1 MVKRLYVAT
10 LLFLFVAV
18 MNVSAQVTTSSLS
31 GKILDGVEPIVG
43 ATVTVTHE
51 PSGTTTLTASNIE
64 GSFYLQGLRTG
75 GPYRVEVSYIGYKKA
90 IIEGI
95 TLKLGETYQLTV
107 PMEASS
113 QMLDEVVISANK
125 QNETQ
130 SVNTNISAHQL
141 TTLPTISRSID
152 DFTKLSPFAGGSNSF
167 AGRDGRYNNVTIDGA
182 SLNNRFGLS
191 SNNFPSGDAQ
201 PISLDAI
208 EEISVNVSP
217 FDVKYSSFTG
227 ASINAVTKSGTN
239 EFKGSLY
246 TYQKPRGFLGS
257 FIGDND
263 ISNANVYRSSIYGLT
278 LGGPILKNKLFFFV
292 SGEIENSQSP
302 GILWKPSTDGN
313 GSQPSYTSR
322 TTYDDLAKMS
332 DYLQK
337 TYGYDPGQY
346 SEFDPFESKNWKL
359 MARVDWNINQ
369 RHNLSVRF
377 NTVNSNNDQNIS
389 STSSVITRTNPGR
402 YSTSAFAFGNSNY
415 KYRDIVTS
423 ISGEWNGRFS
433 EKVQNK
439 MIATYTHIVNT
450 RDKKGADMP
459 MVDIY
464 KDGTQYMTF
473 GTELFTPFNKVE
485 NNVFSITDNVNISL
499 GDHFLTA
506 GASFEYQYFMN
517 SYLRAPFGYYRYDS
531 MDDFMNNAK
540 PSLYGITY
548 GYNGKDAPGA
558 ELSFGMTG
566 IYLQDE
572 WRMRNNFKLTYGLRL
587 DVPAYLDDVAGN
599 NAILNQEF
607 LNGEHVDVS
616 KWPSA
621 KVLWSPRVGFNWDI
635 MGDQKIV
642 VTGGTGIFTG
652 MLPFV
657 WFTNQPTNAGQ
668 LQNMVEFSGAALP
681 ADFRYN
687 PNYKET
693 LSKYPDL
700 FPSKPGETVPGA
712 IAFVDPEFKL
722 PQVWRSSVNVDIQ
735 LPYDFTLTVGG
746 MYTRDIYN
754 AVQRNIN
761 LANPVG
767 EYDDQPGRVYWDNS
781 RDANGKYNNTY
792 NKSTNTVIKL
802 TNGDKKGYQYSFN
815 AVLTKKLDFGLTGS
829 FGYTYTMAKD
839 LTANPGSSAASVW
852 QNNVAVNSL
861 NDDELGYSLFSTP
874 HRLMGNLSYE
884 VKSGFMKSTFSIF
897 YTGYQQG
904 RYSYTYSNDMNGD
917 GNRSDLI
924 YIPNTKDEL
933 EFVDV
938 TDRSGNVIYPAAD
951 QQEDFWNYVNNDKYL
966 KNHKGSYAER
976 NGGLLPWIHRFDFR
990 YAQDYDIKIGQR
1002 MYGLQLNFTVLNI
1015 GNLFKSTWGA
1025 YSRSALQNYDNFQ
1038 VLKTTSRVGQKLK
1051 YQINNGGNAS
1061 TREAFKEN
1069 TTWQPDASTGSAWQM
1084 QVGVKLT
1091 F

>member
-1 MVKRLYVAT
+1 MIKRFYVAT
-10 LLFLFVAV
+10 LLMLFVAV
-18 MNVSAQVTTSSLS
+18 MNVSAQVTTASMS
-31 GKILDGVEPIVG
+31 GKVLDGNEPIIG
-43 ATVTVTHE
+43 ATVNVTHE
-51 PSGTTTLTASNIE
+51 PSGTTVSTASNTE
-64 GSFYLQGLRTG
+64 GSFYFQGLRTG

-90 IIEGI
+90 IVEGI
-95 TLKLGETYQLTV
+95 RLNLGETYSLNI
-107 PMEASS
+107 PMESSS
-113 QMLDEVVISANK
+113 QMLGEVVITANK
-125 QNETQ
+125 ANEKQ
-130 SVNTNISAHQL
+130 STNTSISSHQL

-239 EFKGSLY
+239 EFKGSVY
-246 TYQKPRGFLGS
+246 TYQKPRGFLGGH
-257 FIGDND
+257 IGDND
-263 ISNANVYRSSIYGLT
+263 IVNSDVYRSSIYGLT
-278 LGGPILKNKLFFFV
+278 LGGPILKNKLFFFI
-292 SGEIENSQSP
+292 SGELENSQSP
-302 GILWKPSTDGN
+302 GILWKPSTN
-313 GSQPSYTSR
+313 GEGDNANHISR
-322 TTYDDLAKMS
+322 TTYSDLETMS
-332 DYLQK
+332 NFLKK
-337 TYGYDPGQY
+337 TYNYDPGQY
-346 SEFDPFESKNWKL
+346 SEFDPFQSKNWKL
-359 MARVDWNINQ
+359 MARVDYNINP
-369 RHNLSVRF
+369 RHNVSLRF
-377 NTVNSNNDQNIS
+377 NTVNSNNDQSIS
-389 STSSVITRTNPGR
+389 STSSVITRTNAGR

-433 EKVQNK
+433 DKVQNK

-450 RDKKGADMP
+450 RDTKGDDMP
-459 MVDIY
+459 MVDIW

-517 SYLRAPFGYYRYDS
+517 SYLRAPFGYYRYNS
-531 MDDFMNNAK
+531 MEDFMEGKTPA
-540 PSLYGITY
+540 LYGITY
-548 GYNGKDAPGA
+548 GYNGEDAPGA

-566 IYLQDE
+566 VYLQDE
-572 WRMRNNFKLTYGLRL
+572 WSLLRNFKLTYGLRI
-587 DVPAYLDDVAGN
+587 DVPTYLDDVAGN
-599 NAILNQEF
+599 QAILNETF
-607 LNGEHVDVS
+607 LNGERVDVS

-621 KVLWSPRVGFNWDI
+621 KVLWSPRVGFNWDV
-635 MGDQKIV
+635 MDNHKIV
-642 VTGGTGIFTG
+642 VSGGTGIFTG

-668 LQNMVEFSGAALP
+668 LQNMVEFEGSELP
-681 ADFRYN
+681 AGFKYN

-693 LSKYPDL
+693 LKQYPQL
-700 FPSKPGETVPGA
+700 FPSKPGSEVPGA
-712 IAFVDPEFKL
+712 IAFVDPDFKL
-722 PQVWRSSVNVDIQ
+722 PQVWRTSLNVDFQ

-754 AVQRNIN
+754 VVQKNIN
-761 LANPVG
+761 LPEAQGV
-767 EYDDQPGRVYWDNS
+767 YQDQPGRVYWTD
-781 RDANGKYNNTY
+781 KYVND
-792 NKSTNTVIKL
+792 KTNTVIKL

-839 LTANPGSSAASVW
+839 LTSNPGSSAASVW

-861 NDDELGYSLFSTP
+861 NDAEMGYSLFSTP
-874 HRLMGNLSYE
+874 HRLMGNVSYE
-884 VKSGFMKSTFSIF
+884 IKSGIMKSTFSVF

-904 RYSYTYSNDMNGD
+904 RYSYTYYNDMNGD
-917 GNRSDLI
+917 GNYSDLI
-924 YIPNTKDEL
+924 YIPKTKDEMT
-933 EFVDV
+933 FVDY
-938 TDRSGNVIYPAAD
+938 TDKSGNVTYSAAQ

-966 KNHKGSYAER
+966 KNHKGEYAER
-976 NGGLLPWIHRFDFR
+976 GAGLLPWIHRFDFR
-990 YAQDYDIKIGQR
+990 YAQDYDIKIGNR

-1025 YSRSALQNYDNFQ
+1025 YSTSALQSYDNFQ
-1038 VLKTTSRVGQKLK
+1038 VLSAKVSKDKRLT
-1051 YQINNGGNAS
+1051 YQINSNRTGDTHES
-1061 TREAFKEN
+1061 FMEN
-1069 TTWQPDASTGSAWQM
+1069 TTWQPNATTGSAWQM
-1084 QVGVKLT
+1084 QVGLK
-1091 F
+1091 FSF